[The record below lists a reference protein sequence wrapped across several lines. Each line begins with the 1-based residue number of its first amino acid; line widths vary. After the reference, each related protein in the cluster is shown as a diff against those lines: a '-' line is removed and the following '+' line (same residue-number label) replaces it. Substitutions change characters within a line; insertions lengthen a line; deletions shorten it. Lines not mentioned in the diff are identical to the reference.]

1 MPRSRM
7 MGAGLAS
14 STRIGS
20 RSNVR
25 QVQGGD
31 KLQGLPGITNKRVG
45 AVRAINIKSY
55 GENRNVVFC
64 INQLGGVGAVSGGNG
79 SRMFGTTSDGVK
91 GCIKGPYGCEQVVR
105 EAYLEAYGREPDASG
120 LRTYCLAMTRRRW
133 SKADVI
139 ADLKKNGDS
148 FDTDKDGIVD
158 NQDAFPNDPTE
169 TQDTDKDG
177 VGDNADAFPND
188 STKTKPFSVTDYP
201 LTKFYFEQVWA
212 SKSGPD
218 GVLDINTMPIAPE
231 DLPPEAR
238 NTTTGELLTIF
249 DLYDKNKD
257 GRITQ
262 EEYINEVLKNFVDYV
277 KNTPVNVLDYLDK
290 NNDGIVSKAELFEY
304 LLAKVEGGS
313 ASAELIFSILD
324 NNGNDTI
331 EGEELIDIAS
341 FIIQDTEGDRVLMGS
356 TLPEGTELYIP
367 SAAGDDGVIK
377 GISEEEGWRTARE
390 LERID

>member
-1 MPRSRM
+1 
-7 MGAGLAS
+7 
-14 STRIGS
+14 
-20 RSNVR
+20 
-25 QVQGGD
+25 
-31 KLQGLPGITNKRVG
+31 
-45 AVRAINIKSY
+45 
-55 GENRNVVFC
+55 
-64 INQLGGVGAVSGGNG
+64 
-79 SRMFGTTSDGVK
+79 MFGTTSDGVK

-169 TQDTDKDG
+169 TQDTDKDGVGDNADAFPNDPAETKDSDGDGVGDNADAFPNDSTETKDSDGDG